1 MTSAQLIVDSTEDNA
16 DANTVGSATINQAR
30 TITEL
35 VQDVE
40 RSLQLITDALIA
52 SPADLFRRHEHE
64 LRQLIRVTN
73 RTDTLHA
80 AFAFAASE
88 AQASRKV
95 GSVHTADYLVRA
107 LDISRYQAKQWLSL
121 GMKLFAAPPPATI
134 APPLSDATT
143 DPDRPDALDGHDELA
158 ERRKQHELHQKQLR
172 DQAEARRRA
181 RDLSNAKLSEIN
193 RELEHLDDSLKSQCH
208 EDLLNEA
215 TKKAEETSLSD
226 LKLWLR
232 SKVREAN
239 RSVGDPFA
247 DLRARKVTW
256 SQPDERGNVRLNAVL
271 PRTGH
276 ALLEVLLAP
285 ARLVAWE
292 KKRGIDVEEDKR
304 SLPQRRADALM
315 AMFEK
320 WAEEGDAAASGRT
333 RGLASLVIAMSAK
346 DLTQLPEGCSDP
358 GDAADS
364 GDSGDSPGG
373 ASTRWLPTNT
383 NAKLSPLDVLRLGL
397 AQHDL
402 GVVVEPRTGRALDS
416 AKVKRHASVQQ
427 KLMLVAEQLCCAYP
441 GCNQSACESDVHH
454 VLAWARG
461 GRTDI
466 ENLTLLC
473 RHHHRMNRDQRD
485 GGLGMGHAEVDPVT
499 GRVGWRE
506 ARARADADDAEPLAL
521 PGVLD
526 VGELGVNSPTRGGTD
541 GSSASDWTDGSSA
554 PGGSRSAGHQSRSQ
568 LNRHPRLS
576 DEVAINGSTTA
587 REAPGM
593 RVMGQE
599 WESDEVRLAYE
610 AGEIAGKDRR

>member
-16 DANTVGSATINQAR
+16 VGSTVANTVGSTTINQAR

-40 RSLQLITDALIA
+40 RSLQLITDGLIA

-107 LDISRYQAKQWLSL
+107 LDISKYQAKQWLSL

-215 TKKAEETSLSD
+215 TKKAEETSVSD

-239 RSVGDPFA
+239 RSVEDPFA

-346 DLTQLPEGCSDP
+346 DLTQVPEGSS
-358 GDAADS
+358 A
-364 GDSGDSPGG
+364 
-373 ASTRWLPTNT
+373 RWLPTNT

-402 GVVVEPRTGRALDS
+402 GVVVEPKTGRALDS

-506 ARARADADDAEPLAL
+506 ARARADADDTEALAL

-526 VGELGVNSPTRGGTD
+526 VGELGVDLPTRDGTD
-541 GSSASDWTDGSSA
+541 GTNAS
-554 PGGSRSAGHQSRSQ
+554 GGSRSAGHQGHSR

-576 DEVAINGSTTA
+576 DKVAINGSTTA

-593 RVMGQE
+593 RVIAQD

-610 AGEIAGKDRR
+610 AGEMAGKDQC

>member
-16 DANTVGSATINQAR
+16 DANTVGSTTINQAR

-73 RTDTLHA
+73 LTDTLHA

-107 LDISRYQAKQWLSL
+107 LDISKYQAKQWLSL

-215 TKKAEETSLSD
+215 TKKAEETSVSD

-239 RSVGDPFA
+239 RSVEDPFA

-333 RGLASLVIAMSAK
+333 RGLASLVVAMSAK
-346 DLTQLPEGCSDP
+346 DLIQVPEGCSNS
-358 GDAADS
+358 GDAADFGDPGDS

-373 ASTRWLPTNT
+373 SSARWLPTNT

-506 ARARADADDAEPLAL
+506 ARARADTDDTEALAL

-526 VGELGVNSPTRGGTD
+526 VGELGVDSPTRD
-541 GSSASDWTDGSSA
+541 GADGSSA
-554 PGGSRSAGHQSRSQ
+554 PGGLRSAGHQSRSQ

-593 RVMGQE
+593 RVIAQD
-599 WESDEVRLAYE
+599 WENDEVRLAYE
-610 AGEIAGKDRR
+610 AGEMAGKDQC

>member
-16 DANTVGSATINQAR
+16 VGSTVANTVGSTTINQAR

-107 LDISRYQAKQWLSL
+107 LDISKYQAKQWLSL

-215 TKKAEETSLSD
+215 TKKAEETSVSD

-239 RSVGDPFA
+239 RSVEDPFA

-346 DLTQLPEGCSDP
+346 DLTQVPEGSS
-358 GDAADS
+358 A
-364 GDSGDSPGG
+364 
-373 ASTRWLPTNT
+373 RWLPTNT

-402 GVVVEPRTGRALDS
+402 GVVVEPKTGRALDS

-427 KLMLVAEQLCCAYP
+427 KLMLVAEQLCCVYP

-506 ARARADADDAEPLAL
+506 ARARADADDAEPLGL

-526 VGELGVNSPTRGGTD
+526 VGELGVNSPTRD
-541 GSSASDWTDGSSA
+541 GTDGSSA
-554 PGGSRSAGHQSRSQ
+554 PGGSRSAGHQGHSR

-593 RVMGQE
+593 RVIGQN

-610 AGEIAGKDRR
+610 AGVIAGKDRR